1 MNSQEY
7 WNSRA
12 MNRLTSAE
20 RKANQH
26 IDKINKIYL
35 KANLNIQQ
43 QIANI
48 YKNYSKET
56 GIDVDTLK
64 ELLSKKETDAFW
76 KTMEGKGLKQY
87 VKSNYKSRITRLEQI
102 QAQLY
107 AQAKGVYNEELRE
120 STELYKDIINDS
132 YYRTIYD
139 TAIGTGYDFSFNK
152 IDERTFET
160 ILNEKWLGSN
170 YSQRIWKNTDI
181 VADKISEVIGGSLI
195 SGQPMQYA
203 INELINIF
211 EVGRYYAERL
221 VRTETN
227 HFNSE
232 AEALAYEELNVKKY
246 VFVATLD
253 SKTSEI
259 CQEHDHKVYELDKR
273 QPGENYP
280 PLHPNCRSTV
290 RAYLGEEEERMLKRR
305 AVNPITGKAEI
316 VDNISYKDWKKK
328 YVTNNEK
335 DAIIS
340 QNIPNDVKEFYKY
353 SKEKNILKGLTEF
366 GEDSN
371 GVIRGQR
378 LNAILGYD
386 KKPTIVDKSEF
397 EKLASDSKFGKLYRG
412 VSADSKE
419 TAEKYVKEFKNGKL
433 YAGKGVYGNGTYV
446 AYGEKGYSMVK
457 AHYTNENGKIMTM
470 LLQNDAKTIK
480 YSELFKMRQKEL
492 STLTDNDLPKDFK
505 MAILMNDGYYAS
517 IKGYDAIVTDNL
529 MDSQP
534 YIVILNRGKVIM
546 SENEL

>member
-12 MNRLTSAE
+12 MKRLTSAE

-107 AQAKGVYNEELRE
+107 AQAKGVYDEELRE

-132 YYRTIYD
+132 YYKTVYD

-211 EVGRYYAERL
+211 GVGRYYAERL

-305 AVNPITGKAEI
+305 AVNPITGKVEYI
-316 VDNISYKDWKKK
+316 DNISYKDWINRVKTDELLTK
-328 YVTNNEK
+328 NEK
-335 DAIIS
+335 TAITNYTGFDARNINMSLRTGKISNEMQQKINLIDSAMSKSLPLASEKTVYRGALHTNFDVFKDKGNRISNEEMLSLKDKIIQDKGFVS
-340 QNIPNDVKEFYKY
+340 TGRYEAQEAGRNVIMKIRLPKGFKGAIDIKPYAVAKYKY
-353 SKEKNILKGLTEF
+353 QEEIL
-366 GEDSN
+366 
-371 GVIRGQR
+371 
-378 LNAILGYD
+378 
-386 KKPTIVDKSEF
+386 
-397 EKLASDSKFGKLYRG
+397 
-412 VSADSKE
+412 
-419 TAEKYVKEFKNGKL
+419 
-433 YAGKGVYGNGTYV
+433 
-446 AYGEKGYSMVK
+446 
-457 AHYTNENGKIMTM
+457 
-470 LLQNDAKTIK
+470 
-480 YSELFKMRQKEL
+480 
-492 STLTDNDLPKDFK
+492 
-505 MAILMNDGYYAS
+505 
-517 IKGYDAIVTDNL
+517 
-529 MDSQP
+529 
-534 YIVILNRGKVIM
+534 LNRGCQFKVNDVIIRNNKYYLDV
-546 SENEL
+546 EVIK

>member
-12 MNRLTSAE
+12 MKRLTSAE

-107 AQAKGVYNEELRE
+107 AQAKGVYDEELRE

-132 YYRTIYD
+132 YYKTVYD

-211 EVGRYYAERL
+211 GVGRYYAERL

-259 CQEHDHKVYELDKR
+259 CQEHDHNIYELDKR

-290 RAYLGEEEERMLKRR
+290 RAYLGKEEESLLKRR
-305 AVNPITGKAEI
+305 AVNPITGKVELI
-316 VDNISYKDWKKK
+316 DNISYKDWIKK
-328 YVTNNEK
+328 YVTNDENN
-335 DAIIS
+335 DIIS
-340 QNIPNDVKEFYKY
+340 KNVHYKRLSEEEHYKLIDEHRKNISGDVRKSIYKMDWDTKQTLNKYGYINSEYATHINKYRREGSNSAYNNKDVKEF
-353 SKEKNILKGLTEF
+353 EKTIQNLKTAINSNVLNENIETERF
-366 GEDSN
+366 LNIDW
-371 GVIRGQR
+371 IR
-378 LNAILGYD
+378 D
-386 KKPTIVDKSEF
+386 KVT
-397 EKLASDSKFGKLYRG
+397 
-412 VSADSKE
+412 KE
-419 TAEKYVKEFKNGKL
+419 TYKKAKNSNNFEDLISELTNKTVPENQFISTSINENNVYNDRQIKMIVKAN
-433 YAGKGVYGNGTYV
+433 KGVHAFVTENIMESEVVFDDSDLFIEDIKEDNKKLIIT
-446 AYGEKGYSMVK
+446 VK
-457 AHYTNENGKIMTM
+457 
-470 LLQNDAKTIK
+470 LLK
-480 YSELFKMRQKEL
+480 R
-492 STLTDNDLPKDFK
+492 
-505 MAILMNDGYYAS
+505 
-517 IKGYDAIVTDNL
+517 
-529 MDSQP
+529 
-534 YIVILNRGKVIM
+534 R
-546 SENEL
+546 